1 MKFSIIKSFYK
12 SLGLLCVLCASVVN
26 GFSLDREAFSFTGY
40 DLILQIEPE
49 QHRLGVR
56 GTITLR
62 NDSQAPQKIAV
73 LQVSSSLDWRSVKA
87 GDKALQYVTQ
97 PYTSD
102 IDHTGGLS
110 EAIVTLPQAIAPHAT
125 IDLEIAYEGVIL
137 LDATRLRRIGTP
149 EEAANSTDWD
159 RIDASFTAVR
169 GAGYVAWY
177 PIATEVANLS
187 EGNSFF
193 EVLGRWKEREAGSSM
208 HLHIDLSGVQGSELK
223 ASFDTDGTA
232 RVNETGPHVLFLFNG
247 VRCAPLSRS
256 QRYPGPA
263 LRTLLADCSA
273 QALRLDAPT
282 LVIAD
287 YRVIERPAIEVRYL
301 SGHDVAAT
309 NFADAAD
316 KIVPFITDWFGPMR
330 EKAKAA
336 DLPDPKAAAFESGAL
351 LLTPL
356 ASDDSNLAGLAA
368 AHQLSHASFLSFRP
382 WIEEGLAHFAQALY
396 LEREK
401 GRPAALDYMGLHRF
415 ALGEIENPTA
425 MPRSDDEVNHSLVNT
440 TSEDL
445 YRSKAMYVWW
455 MLRDMVG
462 ESALKK
468 AFAAYRPEQDNEAS
482 YMPRLI
488 AAQTQRDLGW
498 FFDDWVYRDRGLPD
512 FKVESAFLRKT
523 TTGSFMLTISVDNL
537 GTAGAEVPVIVKFT
551 GGEIMRRLEV
561 RSKNKA
567 VIRVELP
574 AQPQEIAVNDGS
586 VPERDMTNNT
596 FKIQQEA
603 K

>member
-1 MKFSIIKSFYK
+1 MKFRELKSVCK
-12 SLGLLCVLCASVVN
+12 CLGFFCVLCASVVN
-26 GFSLDREAFSFTGY
+26 CFSLDREAFSFTNY
-40 DLILQIEPE
+40 DLNLQVEPE

-56 GTITLR
+56 GKITLR
-62 NDSQAPQKIAV
+62 NDSQSPQKIAV

-87 GDKALQYVTQ
+87 ADRALQYVTQ

-102 IDHTGGLS
+102 IDHTGGLA
-110 EAIVTLPQAIAPHAT
+110 EAIVTLPQAIAPGGT
-125 IDLEIAYEGVIL
+125 IELEIGYEGVVP
-137 LDATRLRRIGTP
+137 LDATRLTRIGTP
-149 EEAANSTDWD
+149 VEAADSTDWD
-159 RIDASFTAVR
+159 QIDTKFTAVR

-187 EGNSFF
+187 EGNSLF
-193 EVLGRWKEREAGSSM
+193 EVLGRWKNREAGPKM
-208 HLHIDLSGVQGSELK
+208 RLRIVLMGHYDAPPQILFSGVSCAVSDF
-223 ASFDTDGTA
+223 ASTSATNQLVA
-232 RVNETGPHVLFLFNG
+232 
-247 VRCAPLSRS
+247 
-256 QRYPGPA
+256 
-263 LRTLLADCSA
+263 ADCTY
-273 QALRLDAPT
+273 QALRSSAPT
-282 LVIAD
+282 FVIAD
-287 YRVIERPAIEVRYL
+287 YQILERPAVEVRYL
-301 SGHDVAAT
+301 PGHDVAAT

-316 KIVPFITDWFGPMR
+316 KVVPFIIDWFGPQR
-330 EKAKAA
+330 EKAKTA
-336 DLPDPKAAAFESGAL
+336 DLPNPKAATFESGAL

-356 ASDDSNLAGLAA
+356 ANDDTKLAGLAA
-368 AHQLSHASFLSFRP
+368 AHQLTHAAFLSFRP

-415 ALGEIENPTA
+415 ALNQVEAPTTV
-425 MPRSDDEVNHSLVNT
+425 PRSDDEVNRSLVNT
-440 TSEDL
+440 TSEEL

-455 MLRDMVG
+455 MLRDMVS

-468 AFAAYRPEQDNEAS
+468 AFAAYRPEQDKEPS

-488 AAQTQRDLGW
+488 AAQTQRDLEW

-512 FKVESAFLRKT
+512 FKVESAFSRKT

-561 RSKNKA
+561 HAKNKA

-574 AQPQEIAVNDGS
+574 AAPQEIVVNDGS